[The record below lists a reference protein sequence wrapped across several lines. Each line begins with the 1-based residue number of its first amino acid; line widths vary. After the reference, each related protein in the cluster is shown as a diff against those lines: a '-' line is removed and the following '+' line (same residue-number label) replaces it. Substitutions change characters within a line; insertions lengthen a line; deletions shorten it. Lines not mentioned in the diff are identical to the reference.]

1 MSSASTYSEAEATP
15 APDAEEPAPS
25 AEQMAN
31 DLLSHLP
38 QRDLPSPAD
47 TWLLHGM
54 VPSTDEPVV
63 VLHQSAIQQINAHA
77 QSNVGSELGGALLGQ
92 AYRYREGTIIEVRAA
107 LPAVSGDH
115 GPVHFTFAA
124 DSWSKLQQDR
134 AAHYPRMDIIGWF
147 HTHPDLGVFYSADDV
162 VVHSA
167 AFTLPWHIG
176 LVVDPIRHEA
186 SFFGWRGGE
195 IEPISGFYEL
205 PDLQPESITGWRA
218 VQSAVWDHPYDAPA
232 PGATPGYPP
241 SEVYLQPQGTGM
253 AFSGRELSL
262 LLSALALV
270 VSFFLVVGGIMPLAQ
285 RAEVLETTV
294 LTLADQTLA
303 ESNALTCPDPR
314 LRIIT
319 PINNQILPLEAEI
332 PLVGTALVE
341 TAVRYQV
348 EMRPAGVQ
356 NWLLVDRFNRDIRLG
371 ELLTWNTTGLTPGPY
386 ELRLT
391 AVDRNNIRLANSSA
405 CQLGLTLAP

>member
-1 MSSASTYSEAEATP
+1 MSSASTYSEAESP
-15 APDAEEPAPS
+15 VAPDATEQAAGA
-25 AEQMAN
+25 AEMAN

-47 TWLLHGM
+47 TWLLHGN
-54 VPSTDEPVV
+54 VPSADEPVI

-77 QSNVGSELGGALLGQ
+77 HSNVGTELGGALLGQ

-134 AAHYPRMDIIGWF
+134 ATHYPRMDIIGWF

-186 SFFGWRGGE
+186 SFFGWRNGQ
-195 IEPISGFYEL
+195 IEPISGFYEI
-205 PDLQPESITGWRA
+205 PEQQAESVTGWRA
-218 VQSAVWDHPYDAPA
+218 VQSAVWDQPYDTSPNAL
-232 PGATPGYPP
+232 PP
-241 SEVYLQPQGTGM
+241 SYTQSEVYLQPQSTGM

-270 VSFFLVVGGIMPLAQ
+270 ATFFLVVAGIMPLVQ
-285 RAEVLETTV
+285 RVDVLETTV

-303 ESNALTCPDPR
+303 ESNAATCPDPR

-319 PINNQILPLEAEI
+319 PINNQRLPLDSEVS
-332 PLVGTALVE
+332 LVGTSLVE
-341 TAVRYQV
+341 DAVRYQV
-348 EMRPAGVQ
+348 EMRPFGEQ
-356 NWLLVDRFNRDIRLG
+356 NWSLIDRFTRDSRLG
-371 ELLTWNTTGLTPGPY
+371 ELASWNTTGLTPGPY

-391 AVDRNNIRLANSSA
+391 AVDRNNIRIANSSA
-405 CQLGLTLAP
+405 CLVGVTLGP

>member
-1 MSSASTYSEAEATP
+1 MSSASTYSEAESTVAARAAD
-15 APDAEEPAPS
+15 APPS
-25 AEQMAN
+25 AEEMAN
-31 DLLSHLP
+31 DLLRHLP
-38 QRDLPSPAD
+38 QHDLPSPAD
-47 TWLLHGM
+47 TWLLHGA
-54 VPSTDEPVV
+54 VPSADEPVI
-63 VLHQSAIQQINAHA
+63 VLHQSAVQQINAHA
-77 QSNVGSELGGALLGQ
+77 QSNVGTELGGALLGQ
-92 AYRYREGTIIEVRAA
+92 AYRYREGTIIEVKAA

-134 AAHYPRMDIIGWF
+134 AAHYPNLDIIGWF

-167 AFTLPWHIG
+167 AFTLPWHVG

-186 SFFGWRGGE
+186 SFFGWRNGQ

-205 PDLQPESITGWRA
+205 PDQQPESMTGWRA

-232 PGATPGYPP
+232 AAMPSAYAQ
-241 SEVYLQPQGTGM
+241 SEVYLQPQSTGM

-262 LLSALALV
+262 LLSTLALV
-270 VSFFLVVGGIMPLAQ
+270 ATFFLVVGGIMPLSE
-285 RAEVLETTV
+285 RVDVLETTV

-303 ESNALTCPDPR
+303 DSNAATCPDPR

-319 PINNQILPLEAEI
+319 PINNQILPLGSTM
-332 PLVGTALVE
+332 PLVGTSLVE
-341 TAVRYQV
+341 DAARYQV
-348 EMRPAGVQ
+348 EMRPAGDQ
-356 NWLLVDRFNRDIRLG
+356 NWSLVDRFTRDTRLG
-371 ELLTWNTTGLTPGPY
+371 ELISWDTTGMTPGPY

-391 AVDRNNIRLANSSA
+391 AVDRNNIRLSNSSA
-405 CQLGLTLAP
+405 CFVGVTLAP

>member
-1 MSSASTYSEAEATP
+1 MSSASTYSEAESTATAGAADTP
-15 APDAEEPAPS
+15 PS
-25 AEQMAN
+25 AEEMAN

-47 TWLLHGM
+47 TWLLHGD
-54 VPSTDEPVV
+54 VPSTDEPVI
-63 VLHQSAIQQINAHA
+63 VLHQSAIQQIDAHA
-77 QSNVGSELGGALLGQ
+77 QSNVGTELGGALLGQ
-92 AYRYREGTIIEVRAA
+92 AYRYREGTIIEVKAA

-134 AAHYPRMDIIGWF
+134 AAHYPAMDIIGWF

-176 LVVDPIRHEA
+176 LVVDPVRHEA
-186 SFFGWRGGE
+186 SFFGWRNGQ

-205 PDLQPESITGWRA
+205 PDLQSESITGWRA
-218 VQSAVWDHPYDAPA
+218 VRSAVWDHPYDAPA
-232 PGATPGYPP
+232 AAIPAAYAQ
-241 SEVYLQPQGTGM
+241 SEVYLQPQSTGM

-262 LLSALALV
+262 LLSTLALLAT
-270 VSFFLVVGGIMPLAQ
+270 FFLVVGGIMPLTE
-285 RAEVLETTV
+285 RVDVLETTV

-303 ESNALTCPDPR
+303 DSNAATCPDPR

-319 PINNQILPLEAEI
+319 PINNQILPLGSEI
-332 PLVGTALVE
+332 PLVGTSLVE
-341 TAVRYQV
+341 GAVRYQV
-348 EMRPAGVQ
+348 EMRPAGDQ
-356 NWLLVDRFNRDIRLG
+356 NWSLVERFTRDTRLG
-371 ELLTWNTTGLTPGPY
+371 ELISWDTTGMASGPY

-391 AVDRNNIRLANSSA
+391 AVDRNNIRLGNSSA
-405 CQLGLTLAP
+405 CLVGVTLAP